1 MSEPTQILSQRRL
14 VIIFQLAI
22 LLFILGGLFSA
33 VLIDK
38 KQTASVPGTLNL
50 EDAPLKSR
58 TENNLPQ
65 KLSEVEVRGKSA
77 YVWDV
82 KAKQA
87 LYSKNEDKALPLA
100 SITKLMTSLLAYE
113 LVAAD
118 ADVKLSSS
126 AVSQEGGG
134 GLATGED
141 FSMGQLNKLALI
153 SSSNDAAYALGANAG
168 ALLGD
173 QDPSRQFVAGMNLKA
188 QELKLDTLEF
198 KNTTGLDL
206 SPSEPGAVGSAKD
219 VSYLMEYILQN
230 YPELIESTT
239 LGGARIYNSQG
250 EYHDIENTNE
260 VIYAIPNLLGSKTG
274 YTDLAGG
281 NLTVAF
287 DAGMDRPIIV
297 TVLGSTREE
306 RFSDVL
312 RLVNAVRADIGGI

>member
-1 MSEPTQILSQRRL
+1 
-14 VIIFQLAI
+14 V
-22 LLFILGGLFSA
+22 
-33 VLIDK
+33 
-38 KQTASVPGTLNL
+38 
-50 EDAPLKSR
+50 
-58 TENNLPQ
+58 ENEAPQ
-65 KLSEVEVRGKSA
+65 KLSEVEVRGRGA

-82 KAKQA
+82 KTKRPLYAKN
-87 LYSKNEDKALPLA
+87 KDKALPLA

-113 LVAAD
+113 LVTAD
-118 ADVKLSSS
+118 ADVKLSFR

-134 GLATGED
+134 GLAAGED

-188 QELKLDTLEF
+188 EELELNTLEF

-206 SPSEPGAVGSAKD
+206 SPSEPGAIGSAKD

-312 RLVNAVRADIGGI
+312 RLVNAVRADISEI